1 MAPIHHVYLIP
12 GFFGFANLGQITYF
26 GHVRRALAAELA
38 ARGIAARVHVV
49 RTAPTASLPARAARV
64 AEAIAARGAGNGPV
78 HLVGHSTGGLDA
90 RLLVSPGVRLPG
102 VRDPARVAARVRS
115 IVTVATPHHGTPVAA
130 FFATL
135 RGQRLLQ
142 LLSLGTV
149 HVLHLG
155 RLPIRALLSAA
166 GTIARLDPL
175 SIESGLLDEIFGR
188 LLADFSVG
196 RRRAVAGLLREVARD
211 QSLLLQLTPEAMA
224 LFDAAVAT
232 PPAVRRGSVVTW
244 SRRPSLHSRV
254 ATGLDP
260 AGQLS
265 RAIYGAL
272 HGMTAGPSGGAGAPL
287 APVHARA
294 LTRAYGREPHG
305 RASDG
310 IVPTRSQPWGR
321 VLAAVR
327 ADHLDVLGHFADPAA
342 DPPHVDWLATGTGF
356 DRAAFDTVWRR
367 VARFLADAGAR

>member
-1 MAPIHHVYLIP
+1 MARLQHVYLIP
-12 GFFGFANLGQITYF
+12 GFFGFANLGQIAYF

-38 ARGIAARVHVV
+38 GLGLDARVHVV
-49 RTAPTASLPARAARV
+49 RTAPTASLPARAARL
-64 AEAIAARGAGNGPV
+64 AEAIAGGAPGNGPV
-78 HLVGHSTGGLDA
+78 HLIGHSTGGLDA

-102 VRDPARVAARVRS
+102 RRDARRAAARVRS

-149 HVLHLG
+149 HLLHLG
-155 RLPIRALLSAA
+155 QLPIRALLAAA
-166 GTIARLDPL
+166 GTFARLDGL
-175 SIESGLLDEIFGR
+175 ALESGLLEELFGR
-188 LLADFSVG
+188 LLADFSEG
-196 RRRAVAGLLREVARD
+196 RRRAVAGLLREVAED
-211 QSLLLQLTPEAMA
+211 QALLLQLTPEAMA
-224 LFDAAVAT
+224 LYDATVST
-232 PPAVRRGSVVTW
+232 PNGVERGSVVTW
-244 SRRPSLHSRV
+244 ARRPSLGSRV

-272 HGMTAGPSGGAGAPL
+272 HGLAAGPPRAPGVPL
-287 APVHARA
+287 AAAHARA
-294 LTRAYGREPHG
+294 LRRAYGREPHP

-327 ADHLDVLGHFADPAA
+327 ADHLDVLGHFADPSA

-356 DRAAFDTVWRR
+356 DRAGFAAVWRR
-367 VARFLADAGAR
+367 VARFVARAGAR